1 MKPVHF
7 RADLNVKEREQELKK
22 LCITEKE
29 ESFFR
34 TLTDSDVDKEKHL
47 YAEKGGELKEKKA
60 EAKASADTFKTSMQA
75 IEKDM
80 DERLERIQ
88 TRKRK
93 VYDKLYGLPNY
104 QSGLM
109 EFYDRFGEMIDSRKL
124 TPDETTGHLFNN
136 EGGATST
143 NEAKQLGY
151 EAGGLADGQAAH
163 EDIQDAEYE
172 EVQDETVTEETG
184 KIEDVEDAEQHKA
197 AEEAADAKA
206 TDDTKAPKK
215 PRKPR
220 KKNDEGTNTE
230 SE

>member
-1 MKPVHF
+1 MKAVHF
-7 RADLNVKEREQELKK
+7 RPDLNVKQREQELKK
-22 LCITEKE
+22 LCVTEKE
-29 ESFFR
+29 ENFFR

-136 EGGATST
+136 DGGATST

-172 EVQDETVTEETG
+172 EVQDA
-184 KIEDVEDAEQHKA
+184 DVAPAGEPDPSDTDNVAPA
-197 AEEAADAKA
+197 AEE
-206 TDDTKAPKK
+206 TDKEAKAPKK

-220 KKNDEGTNTE
+220 KKNDEDTNTE
-230 SE
+230 SK